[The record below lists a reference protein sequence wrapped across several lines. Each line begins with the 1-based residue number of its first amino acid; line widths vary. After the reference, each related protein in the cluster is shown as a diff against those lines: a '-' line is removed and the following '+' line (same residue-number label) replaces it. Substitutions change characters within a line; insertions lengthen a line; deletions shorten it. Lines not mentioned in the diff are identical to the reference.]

1 MRKFTERGFTLIEV
15 LVVIGIIAILAGI
28 VVVAINPARQFA
40 QANNSQRW
48 SNVNAI
54 LNAVHQY
61 GVDNRGAL
69 PLGLASTTVATEICK
84 AGIASTTCTTNGF
97 VDLSM
102 LVPTYIVSI
111 PSDPRGG
118 IDTTYGSGYKIN
130 VTSTTSGRILV
141 SATQAELAQ
150 SISVER

>member
-1 MRKFTERGFTLIEV
+1 MQKNYNKGFTLIEV
-15 LVVIGIIAILAGI
+15 LVVIAIIAILAAI
-28 VVVAINPARQFA
+28 VIVAINPSRQFA

-61 GVDNRGAL
+61 EVDNRGAY

-84 AGIASTTCTTNGF
+84 AGVASSTCTTAGL

-102 LVPTYIVSI
+102 LAPTYIVAV
-111 PSDPRGG
+111 PSDPLGG
-118 IDTTYGSGYKIN
+118 INITNGSGYKIQ
-130 VTSTTSGRILV
+130 VTSTTSGRIIV
-141 SATQAELAQ
+141 TATQAELSTA
-150 SISVER
+150 ISVQR